1 MQRGRVGVGGR
12 RKLNN
17 EEDQNLFF
25 SLDIVTN
32 KIQGEMGLAHS
43 MHGIKENYIRRLQSF
58 VAET

>member
-1 MQRGRVGVGGR
+1 MKRGRAGVGGR

-32 KIQGEMGLAHS
+32 KNQGEMGVAYR
-43 MHGIKENYIRRLQSF
+43 MHMG
-58 VAET
+58 